1 MIYWQLTR
9 FLLPLVLTAVVQ
21 ELSAQFLNGGMARV
35 PQATETLASYGLAWG
50 LTLFLGSTLLQTR
63 QLSLVLVDSQDA
75 CKKVQRFVLLAGLL
89 LAGIL
94 ASLTFGPQ
102 SRWVID
108 QLHGIGPPLNQVVR
122 ETIFWFIPIPV
133 LLGLTYFYS
142 GLLIRIRRTDLVSY
156 ATVSGISANI
166 VAVFTLLPASFV
178 QTKPILLPILV
189 TYAGV
194 LTELGVIWW
203 GQRRYVAPVLPNAGQ
218 AISMAYIFR
227 FFWPLALIMAIQGVS
242 RPLINLFVSRGPDA
256 AQALAVLT
264 VVYTL
269 GRLPYGWLNEI
280 RNLPSAFQDKM
291 DSLWHIRRFTVGCG
305 LVSLGV
311 MFLLFW
317 TPLRS
322 YILETMIGLN
332 QDLAGRARMPLAIF
346 TFFALPVT
354 IRAYGH
360 GIGLLEHRTHVLAPS
375 APARITA
382 ILIALVILPIF
393 GIYGATLGTA
403 ALFGGFL
410 VEASVVWMG
419 VQVTKLEKFRHWAR
433 SARLARF
440 GPSSK

>member
-9 FLLPLVLTAVVQ
+9 FLLPLVLTAMVQ

-50 LTLFLGSTLLQTR
+50 LTLFLASTLLQTR
-63 QLSLVLVDSQDA
+63 QLSLVLVDSQEA
-75 CKKVQRFVLLAGLL
+75 FRKVQRFVLLAAFL

-142 GLLIRIRRTDLVSY
+142 GLLIRLRRTDLVSY
-156 ATVSGISANI
+156 ATVSGIGANI
-166 VAVFTLLPASFV
+166 VAVFALLPASFV

-203 GQRRYVAPVLPNAGQ
+203 GQRRHMAAVLPQTGQ

-227 FFWPLALIMAIQGVS
+227 FFWPLALIMAIQGIS

-280 RNLPSAFQDKM
+280 RNLPSAFQDKV
-291 DSLWHIRRFTVGCG
+291 DSLWHIRRFIVGCAV
-305 LVSLGV
+305 VSLGV

-322 YILETMIGLN
+322 YILETMIGLDH
-332 QDLAGRARMPLAIF
+332 DLADRARVPLAIF
-346 TFFALPVT
+346 TFFALPV
-354 IRAYGH
+354 IVRAYCH
-360 GIGLLEHRTHVLAPS
+360 GIGLLEHRTQALAPS
-375 APARITA
+375 APARIIA
-382 ILIALVILPIF
+382 ILTALVVLPIF
-393 GIYGATLGTA
+393 GFHGATLGIA
-403 ALFGGFL
+403 ALCSGFL
-410 VEASVVWMG
+410 VEALIVWVG
-419 VQVTKLEKFRHWAR
+419 IQEAKLEKFRHWAS
-433 SARLARF
+433 SARVARF
-440 GPSSK
+440 GPGSK